1 MQTAGDLVAVVVEL
15 AASMKF
21 RQCNFG
27 CRTLRF
33 VFVVELDGCRNA
45 TAVIDNAYGVVHV
58 DCDVNLGGVAR
69 HGLVNGVVHHFVNE
83 MMQTGAVG
91 DVADVHARTLTNSLK
106 TFQNLDVTFVVRA
119 RDVRLDFLISHFS
132 LKIQCKNVYSTHL
145 QNKAPTCT
153 PLLSASGRVRVRR
166 PLKTT
171 EQAPKRRRRSN

>member
-1 MQTAGDLVAVVVEL
+1 
-15 AASMKF
+15 MKF

-58 DCDVNLGGVAR
+58 DRDVDFGGVAR
-69 HGLVNGVVHHFVNE
+69 HGLVDGIVHHFVNE

-91 DVADVHARTLTNSLK
+91 DVADVHARTLTNGFK
-106 TFQNLDVTFVVRA
+106 TFQNLDVAFVVRA

-132 LKIQCKNVYSTHL
+132 LKIQYKNVFSTQL
-145 QNKAPTCT
+145 QSKAPTRML
-153 PLLSASGRVRVRR
+153 LLSALRQSTRSAPAEDNRRRNEEGVRIRCASASARSGRARCR
-166 PLKTT
+166 
-171 EQAPKRRRRSN
+171 AW